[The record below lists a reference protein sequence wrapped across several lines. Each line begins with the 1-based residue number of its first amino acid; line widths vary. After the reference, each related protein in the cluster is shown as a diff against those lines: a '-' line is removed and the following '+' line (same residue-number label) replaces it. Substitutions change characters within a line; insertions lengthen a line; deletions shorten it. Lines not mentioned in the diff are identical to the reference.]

1 MNKNKLT
8 YLLNLI
14 LPAVV
19 FSAIAGAITAV
30 IIFAFKMASSYVIS
44 VSERIYDAGRA
55 ELWILPLIL
64 LGAVAAGLIVSL
76 ILKYSPDSRGG
87 GIPTAIT
94 ALRGYVPFDKK
105 RSLFT
110 VFISSMFTYLCGI
123 PLGTEGPS
131 VQMGALTGH
140 ITAKTLGKKHPAWE
154 RYIMTGSA
162 CAGFGVATGSPLTG
176 VFFAFEE
183 AHRRFSPMIFMVA
196 AMTVSFAT
204 AVNELLCTA
213 FSVSPRLFR
222 FEFIET
228 LPLADIWIAVFVGLV
243 SGVLAILVTKLYEF
257 IKSFDE
263 KLKKIPSAL
272 KITSV
277 FVLCSIIGILSRDL
291 VGTGHALIDDLVFGG
306 GTWKFLTLCFCIRA
320 VFMITSNI
328 LGITGGLFIPNL
340 AFGAIIGALCARLMA
355 WLGALDAECFA
366 IIVIIGMVSFL
377 GATSRI
383 PITAIVFGIEAL
395 AGAQAVLPIT
405 VGVTIAFVV
414 IEAVGVKSFTDTVIE
429 SKVEKYNSHRTNVTI
444 DSYLTVKD
452 GSFVIGKEIRDIL
465 WPPACVIVSV
475 NNAISAVRIGSG
487 MAVGDVLHVHCRS
500 THPSITAQDLE
511 ALVGKQDFD
520 ITERSHSDKDTKQ
533 VPDS

>member
-1 MNKNKLT
+1 MNKSRLT

-19 FSAIAGAITAV
+19 FSAIAGALTAV

-64 LGAVAAGLIVSL
+64 LGAAAMGLIVSL

-110 VFISSMFTYLCGI
+110 VFISALFTYLCGI

-131 VQMGALTGH
+131 VQMGAMTGH
-140 ITAKTLGKKHPAWE
+140 ITSKTLGKKHPAWE

-176 VFFAFEE
+176 IFFAFEE

-204 AVNELLCTA
+204 AVNELLCSA
-213 FSVSPRLFR
+213 FSVSPSLFH
-222 FEFIET
+222 FGFVES
-228 LPLADIWIAVFVGLV
+228 LPVNDIWIAIFVGLA
-243 SGVLAILVTKLYEF
+243 SGALAILVTKLYELV
-257 IKSFDE
+257 KKLDE
-263 KLKKIPSAL
+263 KLKKIPSSL
-272 KITSV
+272 KITLV
-277 FVLCSIIGILSRDL
+277 FVLCSVIGILSSDL
-291 VGTGHALIDDLVFGG
+291 VGTGHDLVDELVFGG
-306 GTWKFLTLCFCIRA
+306 GTWKFLIICFCIRA

-340 AFGAIIGALCARLMA
+340 AFGAIIGALCARLMVR
-355 WLGALDAECFA
+355 LGALDASCFA

-395 AGAQAVLPIT
+395 AGVQAVLPIT
-405 VGVTIAFVV
+405 VGVTIAFVLV
-414 IEAVGVKSFTDTVIE
+414 EAVGVESFTDAVIE
-429 SKVEKYNSHRTNVTI
+429 SKVEKYNSNRKNVTI
-444 DSYLTVKD
+444 DTYLTVKE
-452 GSFVIGKEIRDIL
+452 GAFVIGKEIRDIL

-475 NNAISAVRIGSG
+475 NNAISAARIGSG
-487 MAVGDVLHVHCRS
+487 MAAGDVLHIHCQS
-500 THPSITAQDLE
+500 THAAVVAQNLE

-520 ITERSHSDKDTKQ
+520 IAESVNCDNDTDQ
-533 VPDS
+533 VPNS